1 MSNNLRIIFGNF
13 YFKIN
18 NFYCIILKNNLIII
32 FLLQFTHLKKIKPHL
47 MISIIPWIFE
57 FYVEQD
63 HELCPERDLERFRP
77 IGIFIPNITLLS
89 PFESVIPVA
98 FTMNPDLFIWKFLP
112 IIPFEYTNKP
122 AERSEVFFFLRLKM
136 VLNVQND
143 F

>member
-89 PFESVIPVA
+89 PFKSQLHSNWIPTFLVGNS
-98 FTMNPDLFIWKFLP
+98 FQSFPLNIQTNLLKDL
-112 IIPFEYTNKP
+112 
-122 AERSEVFFFLRLKM
+122 RFFFLWLKW
-136 VLNVQND
+136 VGPKFRNGLI
-143 F
+143 